1 MHLKGK
7 GPKNMKTTT
16 QILDLKQ
23 RHESEV
29 RAPRHGQ
36 SFPQIEQRYQTCK
49 LPGGCGEPVQ
59 IQEPSFFKISNDYF
73 ADEAPRSFAMDAGVF
88 ATLMLTAIL
97 PIVNSVQA
105 VATLIHNVGVL

>member
-1 MHLKGK
+1 
-7 GPKNMKTTT
+7 MKTTP
-16 QILDLKQ
+16 QILDLKK
-23 RHESEV
+23 RHDSEP
-29 RAPRHGQ
+29 RALRHGR
-36 SFPQIEQRYQTCK
+36 SFPRTDSRYQART
-49 LPGGCGEPVQ
+49 LPGNCGEPVSVH
-59 IQEPSFFKISNDYF
+59 EPAFFEISNDYF